1 MGKNLSFFEISFC
14 WYLVASGGPGFK
26 PSTQLLP
33 GFVLGLPEFRSCT
46 ALCILPTGLLLACG
60 DVCLQCLF

>member
-1 MGKNLSFFEISFC
+1 MGENLSFFEISFC

-33 GFVLGLPEFRSCT
+33 GFVLGFPEFHSCA
-46 ALCILPTGLLLACG
+46 ALGI
-60 DVCLQCLF
+60 